1 MSTGDHGLLGKPEDV
16 LGEED
21 GYPLHTKHLLNSY
34 NDSYCILSSSNK
46 GDRMP
51 VGEDGGFGE
60 ETELKHYVIAEGE
73 MESGATKSF
82 EKYVESSYAGLSNAT
97 RGRNKITGGTKG

>member
-1 MSTGDHGLLGKPEDV
+1 MSTGDHGLPGKLEDV
-16 LGEED
+16 LGRED
-21 GYPLHTKHLLNSY
+21 RYLMHTKYLLNSY
-34 NDSYCILSSSNK
+34 NHSYQILPPSNK